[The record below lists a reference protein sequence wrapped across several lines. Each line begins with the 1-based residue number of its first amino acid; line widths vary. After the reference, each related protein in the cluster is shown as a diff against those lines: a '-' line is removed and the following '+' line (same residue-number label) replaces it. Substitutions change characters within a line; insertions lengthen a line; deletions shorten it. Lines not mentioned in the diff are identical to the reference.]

1 MRKSVLSVKSLIE
14 HFNFNVVVGSKAA
27 ISKTIDTP
35 FLTLIGTQISQKGH
49 DETINQGVIITAQDC
64 MYIDS
69 LPLVKKKD
77 FLKQIISVD
86 VPFVIL
92 SKDAVWCV
100 ELLEIAKENDVTV
113 VSDNKHPITLISEL
127 HNFIKE
133 KLTPYTLLHG
143 TLVEVFGSGVLIR
156 GESGIGKSEISL
168 ELIKKGHRLV
178 ADDSVLAKTINQRVY
193 GEAPKHLKN
202 LLEVRGLGIIDVYR
216 LFGVTAVSESCE
228 INYIIDLVNLEEI
241 RKENRL
247 AENVINVDIN
257 GTIVPSVHLPVSS
270 GRSMAGLVEVAV
282 MDLRNRTLGY
292 NSTKEFMEK
301 YDKLIKEETDND

>member
-1 MRKSVLSVKSLIE
+1 M
-14 HFNFNVVVGSKAA
+14 
-27 ISKTIDTP
+27 
-35 FLTLIGTQISQKGH
+35 
-49 DETINQGVIITAQDC
+49 ITAQDIKYLHSVSLAEKNE
-64 MYIDS
+64 YINKII
-69 LPLVKKKD
+69 LPT
-77 FLKQIISVD
+77 

-92 SKDAVWCV
+92 SKDAKCCD
-100 ELLEIAKENDVTV
+100 ELAEAANRCDVVVLE
-113 VSDNKHPITLISEL
+113 DNKHPIAIISEL
-127 HNFIKE
+127 HIFIKE

-178 ADDSVLAKTINQRVY
+178 ADDSVLAKTINHRVY
-193 GEAPKHLKN
+193 GEAPKHLMN

-247 AENVINVDIN
+247 AENVMQVDIN
-257 GTIVPSVHLPVSS
+257 GILVPSVHLPVSS

-301 YDKLIKEETDND
+301 YDKLIKEETENE